1 MIFVDF
7 RILEEA
13 KDWDLILDFLEL
25 TRTMEASRKIDKSP
39 LY

>member
-7 RILEEA
+7 IILEEA
-13 KDWDLILDFLEL
+13 HDYDLILIFLEL
-25 TRTMEASRKIDKSP
+25 TRTVEVSRKIDKSP